1 MIIAHIFSIRRRVVK
16 VAYISSFVYCDN
28 IQQGTTADNKPMT
41 HILNPLQVLSP
52 DSLPGNFSFSIMCN
66 ISGFDAEQENVFNL
80 QFISPIGEVIQNTGD
95 IPIKLPV
102 EVLAQQKKPN
112 AMQMCMDFRNV
123 VIREYGEHVT
133 VIRMNDDVIGEFR
146 IPVIEGD

>member
-1 MIIAHIFSIRRRVVK
+1 M
-16 VAYISSFVYCDN
+16 
-28 IQQGTTADNKPMT
+28 
-41 HILNPLQVLSP
+41 
-52 DSLPGNFSFSIMCN
+52 
-66 ISGFDAEQENVFNL
+66 
-80 QFISPIGEVIQNTGD
+80 
-95 IPIKLPV
+95 